1 MVRDIRTKEY
11 IFNVA
16 SLTADS
22 AGLFNSY
29 SDHTINGTIHSVS
42 VGSNTY
48 TNTGSLLLFVSG
60 TNNGINNE
68 DLILQLRAGSK
79 IQTWFPIQTGHYF
92 TSLPTGAGSSAFV
105 QNIVNAPLRLVGSA
119 VGNGT
124 SGLYVV
130 VRYI

>member
-1 MVRDIRTKEY
+1 MVRDIRIKEY
-11 IFNVA
+11 VFRVG
-16 SLTADS
+16 SLTASS
-22 AGLFNSY
+22 AGLFDVY
-29 SDHTINGTIHSVS
+29 SDHTLNGTIVNIS

-48 TNTGSLLLFVSG
+48 TNTGSLLFFQSG

-79 IQTWFPIQTGHYF
+79 IQTFYPVQVGHYLTNLA
-92 TSLPTGAGSSAFV
+92 TSAGSTAFI
-105 QNIVNAPLRLVGSA
+105 QNIINAPLRVVGST
-119 VGNGT
+119 VGAGT